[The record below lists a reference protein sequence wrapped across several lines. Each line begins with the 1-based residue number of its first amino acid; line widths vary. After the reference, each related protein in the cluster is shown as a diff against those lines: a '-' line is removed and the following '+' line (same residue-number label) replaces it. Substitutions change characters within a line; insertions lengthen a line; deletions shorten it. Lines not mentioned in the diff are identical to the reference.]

1 MSAVQP
7 PKLPLAPQTTLSPWQ
22 RLGQLSRLERRDLW
36 VVLVYAAGIGALSL
50 ATPIAAQMLLNTVAF
65 GNVFQ
70 PILVLALLVAVG
82 LIFAAALNAAQ
93 VLVVEHL
100 SRRIFV
106 RVATRMQCRLTY
118 ASDVDSDEAARLSN
132 RFFDVV
138 TLEKSLAV
146 LLFDGVAGA
155 LQIFV
160 GLALLSFYHPLLL
173 AFGLSII
180 AVLSFIMFA
189 LGHNAV
195 NTAVKESKAKYA
207 IADGLTALSHHR
219 FFLVGRHLDAVFG
232 EKLRT
237 LADNWLSARRR
248 HFGVVLRQTI
258 ALLLLQVVVTAALFG
273 LGGWLVLE
281 ERLAIGQL
289 VAAELIVTAT
299 VAQLAKFGK
308 YFSKTY
314 DLLAALDKIGQ
325 VADLEV
331 EQPRGESISGEGPLA
346 VVAEDLVVVA
356 GGAPLSFE
364 AAAKKKV
371 AVVGPEA
378 SGKTSLVQILSG
390 ASDPLAGVF
399 LIENAP
405 IRELSLESLR
415 EHVHTVTAVDVTPT
429 FGTVDDSVCF
439 GRDRTVEEVRTA
451 LAQVGVLDVVNRL
464 PQGRLTPMD
473 LARDQLSSGQRA
485 RLALARV
492 LLARPRL
499 LLVDGF
505 LDALHPELKAEAQA
519 LLLGPDAEW
528 TAFVVTADPDVI
540 AACDEKV
547 TLSRRPLSSDKEG
560 SET

>member
-1 MSAVQP
+1 MSAEP
-7 PKLPLAPQTTLSPWQ
+7 PKLPPAPQVTLSPWQ
-22 RLGQLSRLERRDLW
+22 RLAQLSRLERRDLW
-36 VVLVYAAGIGALSL
+36 VVFVYAAGLGALSL
-50 ATPIAAQMLLNTVAF
+50 ATPIAAQTLLNTVAF

-82 LIFAAALNAAQ
+82 LIFAATLNAAQ

-106 RVATRMQCRLTY
+106 RVATRMQNRLTY
-118 ASDVDSDEAARLSN
+118 AADVDSDEAARLSN

-138 TLEKSLAV
+138 SLEKSLAV

-160 GLALLSFYHPLLL
+160 GLALLAFYHPLLL
-173 AFGLSII
+173 AFGLAII
-180 AVLSFIMFA
+180 AVLLFIVFA

-195 NTAVKESKAKYA
+195 GTAVKESKAKYG

-232 EKLRT
+232 ERIKT

-248 HFGVVLRQTI
+248 HFRVVLRQTI

-331 EQPRGESISGEGPLA
+331 EQPTGEKISGDGPLEIF
-346 VVAEDLVVVA
+346 AEDLVVVA
-356 GGAPLSFE
+356 RGAPLNFKV
-364 AAAKKKV
+364 AAKEKV

-390 ASDPLAGVF
+390 AADAVSGVF
-399 LIENAP
+399 LVGNAP

-415 EHVHTVTAVDVTPT
+415 EHVHSLTAVDVTPN

-439 GRDRTVEEVRTA
+439 GRERTVEEVRNA
-451 LAQVGVLDVVNRL
+451 LAAVDVLDVVNRL

-473 LARDQLSSGQRA
+473 LARDHLSSGQRA
-485 RLALARV
+485 RLALARM

-499 LLVDGF
+499 LLIDGF
-505 LDALHPELKAEAQA
+505 LDALHPELKAEAIKI
-519 LLLGPDAEW
+519 LLGPDAPW
-528 TAFVVTADPDVI
+528 TALVVTADPAVLS
-540 AACDEKV
+540 ACDGEIA
-547 TLSRRPLSSDKEG
+547 LSRRPLSGGDDRSA
-560 SET
+560 T